1 VAALDVR
8 AVADRAREIGYQVW
22 KWGAYASAGVVVG
35 TSGLIW
41 LSRRKSRGLDSQP
54 DPAPDY
60 DGALERLAGLH
71 GHDDER
77 VNPVCASRGL
87 LHGRKT
93 EKAIILIHGITNCPQ
108 QFAPLGE
115 QFFERGYNVLLPRMP
130 RHGYLDRMTDDLKNL
145 RAEELCAFTDRIV
158 DIGVGLGEQVII
170 AGLSAGGILAAWAAQ
185 HRSGLSKAVL
195 IAPQVGIGSFGG
207 PLQLLIGQLLTLLPN
222 VPTQRFYTF
231 EDAAPYAYLGFSS
244 RSLGETMRLAFATLY
259 AALKNK
265 PATKRVLIITNA
277 ADTAVSNSVA
287 RQFATIWQARGL
299 QHLELYEF
307 ERELKLHHDLID
319 PHNPIQRV
327 DIVYPILLDLIDR
340 S

>member
-1 VAALDVR
+1 LDVR
-8 AVADRAREIGYQVW
+8 AVADRAREIGSEVW

-130 RHGYLDRMTDDLKNL
+130 R
-145 RAEELCAFTDRIV
+145 
-158 DIGVGLGEQVII
+158 Q
-170 AGLSAGGILAAWAAQ
+170 
-185 HRSGLSKAVL
+185 
-195 IAPQVGIGSFGG
+195 
-207 PLQLLIGQLLTLLPN
+207 
-222 VPTQRFYTF
+222 
-231 EDAAPYAYLGFSS
+231 
-244 RSLGETMRLAFATLY
+244 
-259 AALKNK
+259 
-265 PATKRVLIITNA
+265 
-277 ADTAVSNSVA
+277 
-287 RQFATIWQARGL
+287 
-299 QHLELYEF
+299 
-307 ERELKLHHDLID
+307 
-319 PHNPIQRV
+319 
-327 DIVYPILLDLIDR
+327 
-340 S
+340 